1 MLEDTQKQA
10 GREGRTIANETLL
23 LFVTTTMLTTERF
36 PRANEYWEDC
46 AEPDKT
52 WNTWKQGYKKAHTEA
67 CIKAHDNK
75 GTVKF
80 GSENSAALQETTQNV
95 KKQQVVDKNGMKA
108 LEVYFYNLAAV
119 TVNKKSVLE
128 QLVVNNTKLAANNE
142 SLVAMVKKMTGNIKN
157 LEHHNARL
165 KKGGKNSWG
174 PTLYHHC
181 KREGYHV
188 SDACY
193 ELAKNKDNRP
203 PGWISLL

>member
-1 MLEDTQKQA
+1 MEASIQEGAHKGAYQVTGQQRHCEVWRGKFYRPPRNHSKCGENQA
-10 GREGRTIANETLL
+10 
-23 LFVTTTMLTTERF
+23 V
-36 PRANEYWEDC
+36 D
-46 AEPDKT
+46 D
-52 WNTWKQGYKKAHTEA
+52 
-67 CIKAHDNK
+67 
-75 GTVKF
+75 
-80 GSENSAALQETTQNV
+80 GS
-95 KKQQVVDKNGMKA
+95 MKA
-108 LEVYFYNLAAV
+108 MEGYFDNLAAAV
-119 TVNKKSVLE
+119 VNEKLVLE